1 MNYIHLNKFLN
12 IPLYLQLKDCIKE
25 AILTGE
31 LNDKEKLPTEEA
43 ICAVF
48 NISRPVVRQAFNE
61 LIKEGLIT
69 RIQGKGSFVHKKLM
83 ISNLMYTVYGYAN
96 EVRKYGLDPESTIFS
111 KEIDKRENLPYELQC
126 FNDDFYLVKR
136 IRKGSNIPL
145 FLEYYYLPV
154 SKFHNF
160 ENLFL
165 DNTGFANLLKLSYGY
180 DGFEIN
186 TQMTAI
192 LADEVLS
199 DLLEIQVDDPIFKFI
214 VRTQKKDDKELYVYK
229 LSFFPGDR
237 HQIEITEKGD
247 KLYGIHK
254 D

>member
-83 ISNLMYTVYGYAN
+83 MSNLMYTAYGYAN
-96 EVRKYGLDPESTIFS
+96 EVRKYGLEPESTIFS
-111 KEIDKRENLPYELQC
+111 KEIDKREKIRRYE
-126 FNDDFYLVKR
+126 KR
-136 IRKGSNIPL
+136 AHR
-145 FLEYYYLPV
+145 E
-154 SKFHNF
+154 
-160 ENLFL
+160 
-165 DNTGFANLLKLSYGY
+165 
-180 DGFEIN
+180 
-186 TQMTAI
+186 
-192 LADEVLS
+192 
-199 DLLEIQVDDPIFKFI
+199 
-214 VRTQKKDDKELYVYK
+214 
-229 LSFFPGDR
+229 SFFRCERYSQNRTTGLRPWKCNSSVSYTNLCAIYSITITDNWYMR
-237 HQIEITEKGD
+237 HLPFQGKVKIGLRPFFPNPPKSKSLRFPEIPVAITLLDDARRLE
-247 KLYGIHK
+247 
-254 D
+254 